1 MSQMYNRH
9 TGQQGV
15 PQPVY
20 GGGGG
25 GGGMGYSAPSYSY
38 NSNSGPS
45 APTYTPPPQYN
56 MDFDT
61 DDKSSK
67 KSNISQV
74 SNSSIIMWGCF
85 FTFTL
90 FVYFFMSGKDFSFL
104 MTYGSMSRAFG
115 FGILNFK
122 MHFGGKKASGVS
134 LKTLQLYT
142 IVFAM
147 RLSSIIRH
155 EGYLPYD
162 KTGDWLYHF
171 IEFLSLA
178 FSASS
183 VYGCMVR
190 FNRSYQPAQDSFGE
204 LNVPPGCGAVYLA
217 VPALLLAM
225 FIHPALNK
233 DWLSDVA
240 WTYAMYLE
248 SVALVPQLFM
258 FQKAVGGIVEML
270 TAHFVFALGFGRAL
284 EFLFWFH
291 SYQELVNNGSSSP
304 GYVALLSQLVQALL
318 LLDFYWYYF
327 KAVKNSTPMV
337 LPQHG
342 GLSNLV

>member
-1 MSQMYNRH
+1 MSTMYNRH
-9 TGQQGV
+9 AGQHGD
-15 PQPVY
+15 PTPVY
-20 GGGGG
+20 GGGG

-38 NSNSGPS
+38 SSGPS
-45 APTYTPPPQYN
+45 SGAPAYSPPPQYN
-56 MDFDT
+56 MDFDN
-61 DDKSSK
+61 DDKTMK
-67 KSNISQV
+67 T
-74 SNSSIIMWGCF
+74 SNSSKTLNNNIIMWACF
-85 FTFTL
+85 FTVSM
-90 FVYFFMSGKDFSFL
+90 FVFFLMSGKDFSFL
-104 MTYGSMSRAFG
+104 MTYGSMSRTFG

-122 MHFGGKKASGVS
+122 MHFGGKKAAGVS
-134 LKTLQLYT
+134 LKTLQLYV

-162 KTGDWLYHF
+162 KTGDWLYHL
-171 IEFLSLA
+171 IEFLSLG
-178 FSASS
+178 FSISA
-183 VYGCMVR
+183 VYGCTVR
-190 FNRSYQPAQDSFGE
+190 FGRSYQSSQDSFGE
-204 LNVPPGCGAVYLA
+204 MNVPPGCGALFLA
-217 VPALLLAM
+217 VPTLLLAM
-225 FIHPALNK
+225 FIHPTLNK

-270 TAHFVFALGFGRAL
+270 TAHFVFALGLGRAL
-284 EFLFWFH
+284 EFIFWFH
-291 SYQELVNNGSSSP
+291 SYQELVNNSGSASP
-304 GYVALLSQLVQALL
+304 GYIALFSQIIQALL
-318 LLDFYWYYF
+318 LIDFYWYYF